1 MVQPQGGED
10 APTCPPPQESRTHVQ
25 SPWAQ
30 TSRLLHRNPPR
41 ANSELSLRVGM
52 PTGVEVEP
60 RHPQSAGQSR
70 PARGRLGASRP
81 SLGEGH
87 HLKAHWGRA
96 QQARA
101 SRPSGERA
109 GDGGP
114 PPVPSLILSTYSRQG
129 GATWA
134 HVVRELGTP
143 CPAPASTS
151 CSSGDW
157 RGLEALE
164 VPESPEPPSSCPASS
179 SGGGRRPVQSPKE
192 TSGAPFASL
201 LPTFPE
207 ARGPRVEHP
216 WGLSSVDD
224 TPPQASSAQRST
236 GLTLGPDVARPAWLH
251 RPQSKWPLL
260 AAEGSA
266 LAMTRHTRGGC
277 LVPRRSSQGR
287 AAASVP
293 SMDQLLMGPL
303 EPQQAGLGHWRLR
316 DATVPGV
323 PRDREWKS
331 MAWPQVGT
339 PGWGQTGRW
348 AGTPLRLASGIQAG
362 AVAQA
367 AGGGPG
373 TRTCPQ
379 LPPSPPPPPPEE
391 ERGERLVELH
401 ASFRELVTFFCTNA
415 TIHGTIC
422 LVCSSQNRLKTASWA
437 LLLAGALGLLCWQF
451 GLLFEQYWRYPAI
464 MTVSIHSER
473 STAQALPVGHPV
485 RHEPTPATP
494 SPPPP
499 AGAGQLCP
507 GEHLLP
513 VWVQLQ
519 RQRGRPGGRGPEPTL
534 QLDHGIRLQRLSP
547 LWGQNRVGCKLRNST
562 GGDCIQQAY
571 SSGVAAA
578 REWYRFHCANAL
590 ALPPAAHED
599 SHHSRGR
606 RFLFSCRYDNQD
618 RQARPPTT
626 PATAAATPSTVSGP
640 RSTPASPMLSASPGR
655 VWAGCPGRPPPGIS
669 LVLGPE
675 QHDHLPLLS
684 MEAGIEVT
692 SHTRDHTPLLEHR
705 GFSIRPGTE
714 TTVGIREGLQGRA
727 AELRLTPSP
736 QDEVHRLWSPCGHRT
751 DSTGGV
757 TCSYCTT
764 PPAPGGSNLAK
775 VNIFYQELSYRTVDE
790 DTRLLHEPPCLAAGV
805 PQLLPATGSL
815 WSLWFGS
822 CVLSVVE
829 VLELLL
835 DAAALAL
842 LLCCHQLRGARGQP
856 RAATGVPA
864 PSQRPAGG
872 RVAAGMT
879 LNARGPSSTPHDVAG
894 ALAGVLAGG
903 QPGVGPGNS

>member
-1 MVQPQGGED
+1 MSDKAVIRTHAQHIRPSVG
-10 APTCPPPQESRTHVQ
+10 TPPPSQ
-25 SPWAQ
+25 
-30 TSRLLHRNPPR
+30 
-41 ANSELSLRVGM
+41 
-52 PTGVEVEP
+52 
-60 RHPQSAGQSR
+60 
-70 PARGRLGASRP
+70 
-81 SLGEGH
+81 
-87 HLKAHWGRA
+87 
-96 QQARA
+96 
-101 SRPSGERA
+101 
-109 GDGGP
+109 
-114 PPVPSLILSTYSRQG
+114 
-129 GATWA
+129 
-134 HVVRELGTP
+134 
-143 CPAPASTS
+143 
-151 CSSGDW
+151 
-157 RGLEALE
+157 EALE

-179 SGGGRRPVQSPKE
+179 SGGGKRP
-192 TSGAPFASL
+192 
-201 LPTFPE
+201 
-207 ARGPRVEHP
+207 
-216 WGLSSVDD
+216 
-224 TPPQASSAQRST
+224 
-236 GLTLGPDVARPAWLH
+236 
-251 RPQSKWPLL
+251 
-260 AAEGSA
+260 
-266 LAMTRHTRGGC
+266 
-277 LVPRRSSQGR
+277 
-287 AAASVP
+287 
-293 SMDQLLMGPL
+293 
-303 EPQQAGLGHWRLR
+303 
-316 DATVPGV
+316 
-323 PRDREWKS
+323 
-331 MAWPQVGT
+331 
-339 PGWGQTGRW
+339 
-348 AGTPLRLASGIQAG
+348 AG

-415 TIHGTIC
+415 AIHGTIR
-422 LVCSSQNRLKTASWA
+422 LVCSSQNRLKTVSWA

-451 GLLFEQYWRYPAI
+451 GLLFERYWRYPAI
-464 MTVSIHSER
+464 VTVSIHSEG
-473 STAQALPVGHPV
+473 AQRRLFPSVTLCDMNPHRPHPARRPLRALDSFARENIYSLYGFNFSDSVDV
-485 RHEPTPATP
+485 
-494 SPPPP
+494 
-499 AGAGQLCP
+499 
-507 GEHLLP
+507 
-513 VWVQLQ
+513 
-519 RQRGRPGGRGPEPTL
+519 PGGGPEPTL
-534 QLDHGIRLQRLSP
+534 QLDQGIRLQRLSP

-599 SHHSRGR
+599 SHHSCSR
-606 RFLFSCRYDNQD
+606 RFVFSCRYDDQD
-618 RQARPPTT
+618 RQARRFQT
-626 PATAAATPSTVSGP
+626 PHHSSYSSCYTFDG
-640 RSTPASPMLSASPGR
+640 
-655 VWAGCPGRPPPGIS
+655 VWAAQHPGLTHAECQPGPGVGGVSRPPPPGIS
-669 LVLGPE
+669 LVLGPA
-675 QHDHLPLLS
+675 QHNHLPLLS

-764 PPAPGGSNLAK
+764 PPAPGKERELGGRTGQWEGGGQAAGRQARERGGCPGPTAPVPAVPQACLVSCFQPLVVETRSCGCSFYPLPAGAQYCSSVRRLAWGHCFHRLCKDLETHRLPCASRCPWPCRDVTGSVSPRESSCNLSAGTSSWPSSKSAVSPGSGGRPGPRSPSPRWVQPPPAEVTSWPLPLPSSPSSTPREGPTSRSRALPLSPAPRRRSNLAK

-790 DTRLLHEPPCLAAGV
+790 DTRLLREPPGLAAGV
-805 PQLLPATGSL
+805 LQLLSATGSL

-842 LLCCHQLRGARGQP
+842 LLCCHQLCGARGQP

-879 LNARGPSSTPHDVAG
+879 LNARGQLHPSRCCRGSGRGLGWRSARCGPRKLLTPEPACDWPDPGSRGSSGLSRLPRAGQSRPTGPPPPGQPSQTRGPRSSGTGARGRAG
-894 ALAGVLAGG
+894 ARR
-903 QPGVGPGNS
+903 